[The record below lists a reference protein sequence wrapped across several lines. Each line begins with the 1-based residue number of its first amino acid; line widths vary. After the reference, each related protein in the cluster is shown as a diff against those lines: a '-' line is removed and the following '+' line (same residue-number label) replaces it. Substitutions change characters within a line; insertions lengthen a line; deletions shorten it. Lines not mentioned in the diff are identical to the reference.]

1 MNAWDVF
8 WFIFVFLPL
17 TILWIVTLLD
27 MMGRPDLF
35 GWQKAIWA
43 AVIIFF
49 PWIGIFAY
57 LIMRPRG
64 KPESTY
70 TKSDTKSDTKSETSA
85 GVSQTSSNA

>member
-17 TILWIVTLLD
+17 SILWVITLLD
-27 MMGRPDLF
+27 VMGRPELF
-35 GWQKAIWA
+35 GWQKAVWV

-64 KPESTY
+64 EPASTY
-70 TKSDTKSDTKSETSA
+70 TPYK
-85 GVSQTSSNA
+85 